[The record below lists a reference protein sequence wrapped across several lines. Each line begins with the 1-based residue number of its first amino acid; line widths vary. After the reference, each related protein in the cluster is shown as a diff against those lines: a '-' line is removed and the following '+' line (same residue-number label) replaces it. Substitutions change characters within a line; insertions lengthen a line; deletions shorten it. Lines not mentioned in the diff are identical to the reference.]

1 MEIYVVSFT
10 ISTIT
15 FLSATYRKITSSRSP
30 CMVYGQCG
38 VLCVLV
44 CGLSHSLRISLVFD
58 VYDIRRAGIHLD
70 GTTVH

>member
-1 MEIYVVSFT
+1 
-10 ISTIT
+10 
-15 FLSATYRKITSSRSP
+15 
-30 CMVYGQCG
+30 MVYGQCG